1 MSISYVG
8 LGIIF
13 AVIVLVITLFLIGGG
28 RESDHDQDGGQGDS
42 QHGTPSLISM
52 TDTLVPAA

>member
-28 RESDHDQDGGQGDS
+28 RESDHD
-42 QHGTPSLISM
+42 
-52 TDTLVPAA
+52 